1 MNEKVKQKFIET
13 WGAMGSLWGINT
25 SVARVHALLMVSEK
39 PLGLDDIS
47 EELKISR
54 GNASMCLKELRNW
67 GVIKKARE
75 TGDRRDFYL
84 SEDDVWTMFIR
95 IVRERKRRELDPA
108 VDSVRK
114 VLAESKDDGSDP
126 KVKARFSQM
135 NEMLET
141 MNSLAEAFLKSDEDA
156 KAALSLLSN
165 MVKMRD

>member
-1 MNEKVKQKFIET
+1 MDKSVKQQFIET
-13 WGAMGSLWGINT
+13 WGAMGSLWGVNT

-67 GVIKKARE
+67 GVIKKLRE

-84 SEDDVWTMFIR
+84 SEDDVWTMLIR

-108 VDSVRK
+108 VDTVKKAISS
-114 VLAESKDDGSDP
+114 LDDGTSP
-126 KVKARFSQM
+126 KVKARFAQM

-141 MNSLAEAFLKSDEDA
+141 MNSLMETLLKTDEDA
-156 KAALSLLSN
+156 KAALTFLSN
-165 MVKMRD
+165 MARMKK